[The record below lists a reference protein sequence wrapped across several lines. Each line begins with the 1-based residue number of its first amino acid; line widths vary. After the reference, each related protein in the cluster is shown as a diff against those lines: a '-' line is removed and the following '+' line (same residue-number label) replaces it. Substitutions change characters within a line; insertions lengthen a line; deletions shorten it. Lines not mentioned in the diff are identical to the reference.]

1 MQTDQKTRLSQQL
14 DRFSMISMH
23 LNMNR
28 NMQFI
33 QEHDLSFI
41 QLNSLMFIHRPGC
54 SNIQNLADYIG
65 VTKAAVSQMVDRL
78 VESGLISREEDPI
91 DRRSKL
97 ICLSE
102 TGEKLVQKAVLTR
115 RKWVPDL
122 AVSLTDTQVE
132 EACQIF
138 EIVNEKLKQIQEGLN
153 PETSRNHLC

>member
-1 MQTDQKTRLSQQL
+1 MQSKQEKLIEQL
-14 DRFSMISMH
+14 NQFAVMMMHINMIYSMQ
-23 LNMNR
+23 L
-28 NMQFI
+28 MQ
-33 QEHDLSFI
+33 EYDLSFTH
-41 QLNSLMFIHRPGC
+41 LNSLFYIHRAGC
-54 SNIQNLADYIG
+54 TNIHCLAEHLG

-78 VESGLISREEDPI
+78 VESGLISSEEDPI

-122 AVSLTDTQVE
+122 VVSLTDTQVE

>member
-1 MQTDQKTRLSQQL
+1 MQAKQEKLTEQL
-14 DRFSMISMH
+14 NQFAGITMHINMIY
-23 LNMNR
+23 
-28 NMQFI
+28 NMQFM
-33 QEHDLSFI
+33 QEHDLSFTH
-41 QLNSLMFIHRPGC
+41 LNSLFLIHRAGC
-54 SNIQNLADYIG
+54 TNIQCLADHLG

-97 ICLSE
+97 ICLSQ
-102 TGEKLVQKAVLTR
+102 TGESLVQKAFLTR

-122 AVSLTDTQVE
+122 AASLTDTQQDQ
-132 EACQIF
+132 ACQIF

>member
-1 MQTDQKTRLSQQL
+1 MQAEQEKLTEQL
-14 DRFSMISMH
+14 NQFAGITMHINMIY
-23 LNMNR
+23 
-28 NMQFI
+28 NMQFM
-33 QEHDLSFI
+33 QEHDLSFTH
-41 QLNSLMFIHRPGC
+41 LNSLFFIHRAGC
-54 SNIQNLADYIG
+54 TNIQCLADRLG

-78 VESGLISREEDPI
+78 VESGLISREEDPV

-102 TGEKLVQKAVLTR
+102 TGENLVQKAFLTR

-122 AVSLTDTQVE
+122 TASLTDEQVE
-132 EACQIF
+132 QACLIF